1 MIQKTITKIAAS
13 VLFFLLFVSAS
24 KPSLDG
30 RAVVAPQGELPP
42 GLYVKSAAFLP
53 GDTVLITNPAAKVSI
68 EALVFASFSASDGI
82 AVVLSPE
89 AAKLLFIE
97 RGSNSIVQ
105 VTKNGGDMELSVL
118 SKAYDALPLNEE
130 PAVEAVGAIE
140 DAQPDRPAEVAETDE
155 VPAESASEKSELA
168 EAQPAE
174 TEDVPAEEVPAEI
187 AAADEVPAE
196 SEGTNE
202 ETALAEVQPAEAEE
216 VPAEEVPAEIAAADE
231 VPAESEEIT
240 EDIVEVA
247 AAPVAEEDSAEPE
260 IPADIED
267 KSEETA
273 LVEAQPAETEDVPAE
288 EVPAEIA
295 EAEEESAEPE
305 IPADNEDKNE
315 ETALAEAQPAETEDM
330 PAEEVP
336 VEVAEAE
343 EAPAEEVPAEI
354 AAADEVPAESEEVTH
369 EAEEPV
375 NEPNVLI
382 AAEDNPPENT
392 ESVFDEPIVETAVAN
407 DTGDTETLP
416 DYFAHVQE
424 VPEKVS
430 AEPVP
435 VETPHTKAIDS
446 NAFAARNENL
456 ERYIIQNVREFGKG
470 TYCIQLATYKDP
482 ANIAGFIE
490 KYADKYPVRLASSE
504 KIGGAYQ
511 VLIGPLN
518 KDEYP
523 VVLKRFV
530 AWGFKDAFLREI
542 R

>member
-1 MIQKTITKIAAS
+1 MIKKMIAKIAVS
-13 VLFFLLFVSAS
+13 VLFLLLFVSAS

-53 GDTVLITNPAAKVSI
+53 GDTVLITNPAAKVSV

-130 PAVEAVGAIE
+130 PAVEVVGAIE
-140 DAQPDRPAEVAETDE
+140 DFQPEPPVAVVKTDE
-155 VPAESASEKSELA
+155 VPAEIVSGESELA
-168 EAQPAE
+168 EAEDTSVFTPFAE
-174 TEDVPAEEVPAEI
+174 QDTEEVEQSQIAES
-187 AAADEVPAE
+187 DEVLPEPDEAPA
-196 SEGTNE
+196 
-202 ETALAEVQPAEAEE
+202 
-216 VPAEEVPAEIAAADE
+216 
-231 VPAESEEIT
+231 
-240 EDIVEVA
+240 EVA
-247 AAPVAEEDSAEPE
+247 AAPV
-260 IPADIED
+260 
-267 KSEETA
+267 
-273 LVEAQPAETEDVPAE
+273 
-288 EVPAEIA
+288 
-295 EAEEESAEPE
+295 AEEESAEPE
-305 IPADNEDKNE
+305 IPADSEDKNE
-315 ETALAEAQPAETEDM
+315 ETTIAEAQPVETEDM

-336 VEVAEAE
+336 
-343 EAPAEEVPAEI
+343 AEEVSTEI
-354 AAADEVPAESEEVTH
+354 AAADEVPAENEEVTQGAEEIEQPGTADSEGEKLALADD
-369 EAEEPV
+369 EAADDSEVAEVQSAESAEVEEPV
-375 NEPNVLI
+375 NEPNVLL
-382 AAEDNPPENT
+382 AAEDNPPETT
-392 ESVFDEPIVETAVAN
+392 ESVFDEPIVETAVADN
-407 DTGDTETLP
+407 TGNTETLP

-424 VPEKVS
+424 VPQEVS

>member
-1 MIQKTITKIAAS
+1 MIAKIAAS
-13 VLFFLLFVSAS
+13 ILFLLLFVSAS

-53 GDTVLITNPAAKVSI
+53 GDTVLITNPAAKVSV

-130 PAVEAVGAIE
+130 PVVEAVGAIE
-140 DAQPDRPAEVAETDE
+140 DVQPEPPVAVVKTDE
-155 VPAESASEKSELA
+155 VPAEIVSGESELA
-168 EAQPAE
+168 EAEDTSVFTPFAE
-174 TEDVPAEEVPAEI
+174 QSTEEV
-187 AAADEVPAE
+187 AAAPSVEEESAEPEVPAE

-202 ETALAEVQPAEAEE
+202 ETALAEAQPAETEE
-216 VPAEEVPAEIAAADE
+216 VSAEEVPAEIAAADE
-231 VPAESEEIT
+231 VPAESEEAT
-240 EDIVEVA
+240 QEAEDIEQPGTADSEGEKLALADDKAADDSEVA
-247 AAPVAEEDSAEPE
+247 EVQSA
-260 IPADIED
+260 
-267 KSEETA
+267 
-273 LVEAQPAETEDVPAE
+273 
-288 EVPAEIA
+288 
-295 EAEEESAEPE
+295 ESAE
-305 IPADNEDKNE
+305 
-315 ETALAEAQPAETEDM
+315 
-330 PAEEVP
+330 V
-336 VEVAEAE
+336 
-343 EAPAEEVPAEI
+343 
-354 AAADEVPAESEEVTH
+354 
-369 EAEEPV
+369 EEPV
-375 NEPNVLI
+375 NEPNVLL
-382 AAEDNPPENT
+382 AAEDNPPETT
-392 ESVFDEPIVETAVAN
+392 ESVFDEPIVETAVADN
-407 DTGDTETLP
+407 TGNAETLP
-416 DYFAHVQE
+416 DYFAHTQE
-424 VPEKVS
+424 VPQEVS

-435 VETPHTKAIDS
+435 VVEPSHTSVDDS

-456 ERYIIQNVREFGKG
+456 ERYIIQNVRDFGKG

-490 KYADKYPVRLASSE
+490 KYSDKYPVRLAYSE
-504 KIGGAYQ
+504 KIDGAYQ

-530 AWGFKDAFLREI
+530 AWGYKDAFLREI

>member
-30 RAVVAPQGELPP
+30 RAVVAPQEELPP

>member
-1 MIQKTITKIAAS
+1 MIAKIAAS
-13 VLFFLLFVSAS
+13 VLFLLLFVSAS

-53 GDTVLITNPAAKVSI
+53 GDTVLITNPAAKVSV

-130 PAVEAVGAIE
+130 PVVEAVGAIE
-140 DAQPDRPAEVAETDE
+140 DVQPEPPVAVVKTDE
-155 VPAESASEKSELA
+155 VPAEIVNGESELA
-168 EAQPAE
+168 EAEDTSVFTPFAEQDTEEVEQSQIAESDEVLPEPDEAPAEVAAAPVAEESAIAEAQPVE
-174 TEDVPAEEVPAEI
+174 TEDMPAEEVPAEEVSTEI

-196 SEGTNE
+196 NEEVTQGAEEIEQPGTADSEGE
-202 ETALAEVQPAEAEE
+202 KLALADDKAADDSEVAEVQ
-216 VPAEEVPAEIAAADE
+216 
-231 VPAESEEIT
+231 
-240 EDIVEVA
+240 
-247 AAPVAEEDSAEPE
+247 SA
-260 IPADIED
+260 
-267 KSEETA
+267 
-273 LVEAQPAETEDVPAE
+273 
-288 EVPAEIA
+288 
-295 EAEEESAEPE
+295 ESAEV
-305 IPADNEDKNE
+305 E
-315 ETALAEAQPAETEDM
+315 E
-330 PAEEVP
+330 
-336 VEVAEAE
+336 
-343 EAPAEEVPAEI
+343 
-354 AAADEVPAESEEVTH
+354 S
-369 EAEEPV
+369 V
-375 NEPNVLI
+375 NEPNVLL
-382 AAEDNPPENT
+382 AAEDNPPETT
-392 ESVFDEPIVETAVAN
+392 ESVFDEPIVETAVADN
-407 DTGDTETLP
+407 TGNAETLP
-416 DYFAHVQE
+416 DYFAHTQE
-424 VPEKVS
+424 VPQEVS
-430 AEPVP
+430 AESVP
-435 VETPHTKAIDS
+435 VVETSHTSVNDS

-456 ERYIIQNVREFGKG
+456 ERYIIQNVRDFGKG

-490 KYADKYPVRLASSE
+490 KYSDKYPVRLAYSE

-530 AWGFKDAFLREI
+530 AWGYKDAFLREI

>member
-273 LVEAQPAETEDVPAE
+273 LAEAQPAETEDVPAE

-295 EAEEESAEPE
+295 EAEEVLPEP
-305 IPADNEDKNE
+305 D
-315 ETALAEAQPAETEDM
+315 
-330 PAEEVP
+330 
-336 VEVAEAE
+336 
-343 EAPAEEVPAEI
+343 EAPVEI
-354 AAADEVPAESEEVTH
+354 AAADEAPAESEEVTH

-424 VPEKVS
+424 VPEEVS

>member
-1 MIQKTITKIAAS
+1 MIKKMIAKIAVS
-13 VLFFLLFVSAS
+13 VLFLLLFVSAS

-30 RAVVAPQGELPP
+30 RAVVAAQGELPP

-53 GDTVLITNPAAKVSI
+53 GDTVLITNPAAKVSV

-140 DAQPDRPAEVAETDE
+140 DVQPEPPVAVVKTEDTSVFTPFAEQDTEEVEQSQIAESDE
-155 VPAESASEKSELA
+155 VLPEPDEAPA
-168 EAQPAE
+168 
-174 TEDVPAEEVPAEI
+174 
-187 AAADEVPAE
+187 
-196 SEGTNE
+196 
-202 ETALAEVQPAEAEE
+202 
-216 VPAEEVPAEIAAADE
+216 
-231 VPAESEEIT
+231 
-240 EDIVEVA
+240 EVA
-247 AAPVAEEDSAEPE
+247 AAPIAEES
-260 IPADIED
+260 
-267 KSEETA
+267 
-273 LVEAQPAETEDVPAE
+273 
-288 EVPAEIA
+288 
-295 EAEEESAEPE
+295 
-305 IPADNEDKNE
+305 
-315 ETALAEAQPAETEDM
+315 ALAEAQPAETEEA

-354 AAADEVPAESEEVTH
+354 AAADEVPAENEEVTQG
-369 EAEEPV
+369 AEEIEQPGTADSEGEKLALADDKAADDSEVAEVQSAESAEVEESV
-375 NEPNVLI
+375 NEPNVLL
-382 AAEDNPPENT
+382 AAEDNPPETT
-392 ESVFDEPIVETAVAN
+392 ESVFDEPIVETAVADN
-407 DTGDTETLP
+407 TGNAETLP
-416 DYFAHVQE
+416 DYFAHTQE
-424 VPEKVS
+424 VPQEVS

-435 VETPHTKAIDS
+435 VVEPSHTSVNDS

-456 ERYIIQNVREFGKG
+456 ERYIIQNVRDFGKG

-490 KYADKYPVRLASSE
+490 KYSDKYPVRLAYSE

-530 AWGFKDAFLREI
+530 AWGYKDAFLREI

>member
-1 MIQKTITKIAAS
+1 MIKKMIAKIAVS
-13 VLFFLLFVSAS
+13 VLFLLLFVSAS

-53 GDTVLITNPAAKVSI
+53 GDTVLITNPAAKVSV

-140 DAQPDRPAEVAETDE
+140 DVQPEPPVAVVKTDE
-155 VPAESASEKSELA
+155 VPAEIVSGESELA
-168 EAQPAE
+168 EAEDTSVFTPFAE
-174 TEDVPAEEVPAEI
+174 QDTEEVEQSQIAES
-187 AAADEVPAE
+187 DEVLPEPDEAPA
-196 SEGTNE
+196 
-202 ETALAEVQPAEAEE
+202 
-216 VPAEEVPAEIAAADE
+216 
-231 VPAESEEIT
+231 
-240 EDIVEVA
+240 EVA
-247 AAPVAEEDSAEPE
+247 AAPV
-260 IPADIED
+260 
-267 KSEETA
+267 
-273 LVEAQPAETEDVPAE
+273 
-288 EVPAEIA
+288 
-295 EAEEESAEPE
+295 AEEESAEPE
-305 IPADNEDKNE
+305 IPADSEDKNE
-315 ETALAEAQPAETEDM
+315 ETAIAEAQPVETEDM

-336 VEVAEAE
+336 
-343 EAPAEEVPAEI
+343 AEEVSTEI
-354 AAADEVPAESEEVTH
+354 AAADEVPAENEEVTQG
-369 EAEEPV
+369 AEEIEQPGTADSEGEKLALADDKAADDSEVAEVQSAESAEVEEAV
-375 NEPNVLI
+375 NEPNVLL
-382 AAEDNPPENT
+382 AAEDNPPETT
-392 ESVFDEPIVETAVAN
+392 ESVFDEPIVETAVADN
-407 DTGDTETLP
+407 TGNAETLP
-416 DYFAHVQE
+416 DYFAHTQE
-424 VPEKVS
+424 VPQEVS
-430 AEPVP
+430 AESVP
-435 VETPHTKAIDS
+435 VVETSHTSVNDS

-456 ERYIIQNVREFGKG
+456 ERYIIQNVRDFGKG

-482 ANIAGFIE
+482 ANIAGCIE
-490 KYADKYPVRLASSE
+490 KYSDKYPVRLAYTE

-530 AWGFKDAFLREI
+530 SWGYKDAFLREI

>member
-140 DAQPDRPAEVAETDE
+140 DVQPDRPAEVAETDE
-155 VPAESASEKSELA
+155 VPAESASKKSELA

-174 TEDVPAEEVPAEI
+174 TEDTSVFTPFVEQGTEEVEQPQIAESDEVLPEPDEAPAEV
-187 AAADEVPAE
+187 AAAPATE
-196 SEGTNE
+196 EDSAEPEIPADIEDKNE
-202 ETALAEVQPAEAEE
+202 ETALAEAQPAETEEAPAEE

-231 VPAESEEIT
+231 VPAESEEVT

-267 KSEETA
+267 K
-273 LVEAQPAETEDVPAE
+273 
-288 EVPAEIA
+288 
-295 EAEEESAEPE
+295 
-305 IPADNEDKNE
+305 NE
-315 ETALAEAQPAETEDM
+315 ETALAEVQP
-330 PAEEVP
+330 
-336 VEVAEAE
+336 AEAE

-354 AAADEVPAESEEVTH
+354 AAADEVPAESEEVTQ

-382 AAEDNPPENT
+382 AAEDNPPEHD
-392 ESVFDEPIVETAVAN
+392 ESLFDEPIVETAVAD
-407 DTGDTETLP
+407 DTDNTETLP

-424 VPEKVS
+424 VPQEVS

-504 KIGGAYQ
+504 RIGGAYQ

>member
-118 SKAYDALPLNEE
+118 SKAYDALPLSEE

-140 DAQPDRPAEVAETDE
+140 DVQPDRPAEVAETDE
-155 VPAESASEKSELA
+155 VPAESASKKSELA

-174 TEDVPAEEVPAEI
+174 AEEA
-187 AAADEVPAE
+187 
-196 SEGTNE
+196 
-202 ETALAEVQPAEAEE
+202 
-216 VPAEEVPAEIAAADE
+216 
-231 VPAESEEIT
+231 PAESEEVT

-260 IPADIED
+260 IPAD
-267 KSEETA
+267 S
-273 LVEAQPAETEDVPAE
+273 
-288 EVPAEIA
+288 
-295 EAEEESAEPE
+295 
-305 IPADNEDKNE
+305 EDKNE
-315 ETALAEAQPAETEDM
+315 ETALAEVQPAET
-330 PAEEVP
+330 
-336 VEVAEAE
+336 E

-354 AAADEVPAESEEVTH
+354 AAADEVPAESEEVTENIVEIAAARVAEEESAEPEIPAESEDKNEETELAEAQPAEAEEAPAEEVPAEIAAADEAPAESEEVTQ

-382 AAEDNPPENT
+382 TAEDNPPEHD
-392 ESVFDEPIVETAVAN
+392 ESLFDEPIVETAVAD
-407 DTGDTETLP
+407 DTDNTETLP

-424 VPEKVS
+424 VPQEVS

-504 KIGGAYQ
+504 RISGAYQ

>member
-1 MIQKTITKIAAS
+1 MIQKTITKIA
-13 VLFFLLFVSAS
+13 AS

-155 VPAESASEKSELA
+155 VPAESASEKSALA

-247 AAPVAEEDSAEPE
+247 AAPAAEEESVEPE

-295 EAEEESAEPE
+295 EAEEVLPEP
-305 IPADNEDKNE
+305 D
-315 ETALAEAQPAETEDM
+315 
-330 PAEEVP
+330 
-336 VEVAEAE
+336 
-343 EAPAEEVPAEI
+343 EAPVEI
-354 AAADEVPAESEEVTH
+354 AAADEAPAESEEVTH

-424 VPEKVS
+424 VPQEVS

>member
-140 DAQPDRPAEVAETDE
+140 DAQPELPVA
-155 VPAESASEKSELA
+155 VA
-168 EAQPAE
+168 EAQAAE
-174 TEDVPAEEVPAEI
+174 TEDTGVFTPFAEQGSEEVEQPQIAES
-187 AAADEVPAE
+187 DEVLPEPDEAPA
-196 SEGTNE
+196 
-202 ETALAEVQPAEAEE
+202 
-216 VPAEEVPAEIAAADE
+216 
-231 VPAESEEIT
+231 
-240 EDIVEVA
+240 EVA
-247 AAPVAEEDSAEPE
+247 AAPAAEEESAETE

-267 KSEETA
+267 KSEKSA
-273 LVEAQPAETEDVPAE
+273 LVEAQPAETEDV
-288 EVPAEIA
+288 
-295 EAEEESAEPE
+295 
-305 IPADNEDKNE
+305 
-315 ETALAEAQPAETEDM
+315 
-330 PAEEVP
+330 
-336 VEVAEAE
+336 
-343 EAPAEEVPAEI
+343 PAEEVPAEI

-407 DTGDTETLP
+407 DTDNTETLP

-424 VPEKVS
+424 VPQEVS

>member
-13 VLFFLLFVSAS
+13 VLFLLLFVSAS

-30 RAVVAPQGELPP
+30 RAVVAAQGELPP

-118 SKAYDALPLNEE
+118 SKAYDALPLAEE

-140 DAQPDRPAEVAETDE
+140 DVQPELPAEVTETDE

-168 EAQPAE
+168 EAQAAE
-174 TEDVPAEEVPAEI
+174 TEDTSVFTPFAEQGTEEIEQPQIAESDEVLPEPDDAPAEV
-187 AAADEVPAE
+187 
-196 SEGTNE
+196 T
-202 ETALAEVQPAEAEE
+202 
-216 VPAEEVPAEIAAADE
+216 
-231 VPAESEEIT
+231 
-240 EDIVEVA
+240 
-247 AAPVAEEDSAEPE
+247 AAPAAEEDSAEPE
-260 IPADIED
+260 IPADSED
-267 KSEETA
+267 KNEETTLA
-273 LVEAQPAETEDVPAE
+273 EAQPAETEDVPAE

-295 EAEEESAEPE
+295 EAEEVS
-305 IPADNEDKNE
+305 
-315 ETALAEAQPAETEDM
+315 
-330 PAEEVP
+330 
-336 VEVAEAE
+336 
-343 EAPAEEVPAEI
+343 AEEVPAEI
-354 AAADEVPAESEEVTH
+354 AAADEVPAESEEVMEDIVEVAAAPSVEEESAEPEILADNEDKNEETTLAEAQPAETEDVPAEEVPVGVAEAEVPAESEEVTQ

-382 AAEDNPPENT
+382 AAEDNPPEHD
-392 ESVFDEPIVETAVAN
+392 ESLFDEPIVETAVAD
-407 DTGDTETLP
+407 DTDNTETLP

-435 VETPHTKAIDS
+435 VETPPPPVTDS
-446 NAFAARNENL
+446 KAFAARNENL
-456 ERYIIQNVREFGKG
+456 ERYIIQNVRDFGKG

>member
-1 MIQKTITKIAAS
+1 MIAKIAAS
-13 VLFFLLFVSAS
+13 VLFLLLFVSAS

-30 RAVVAPQGELPP
+30 RAVVAPRGELPP

-130 PAVEAVGAIE
+130 PAVEAVGAAE
-140 DAQPDRPAEVAETDE
+140 DVQPELPVEIAETDE
-155 VPAESASEKSELA
+155 VPAEIVSEETALA
-168 EAQPAE
+168 EAEDTSVFTPFAE
-174 TEDVPAEEVPAEI
+174 QSTEEV
-187 AAADEVPAE
+187 AAAPSVEEESAEPEVPAE

-202 ETALAEVQPAEAEE
+202 E
-216 VPAEEVPAEIAAADE
+216 
-231 VPAESEEIT
+231 S
-240 EDIVEVA
+240 
-247 AAPVAEEDSAEPE
+247 
-260 IPADIED
+260 
-267 KSEETA
+267 
-273 LVEAQPAETEDVPAE
+273 
-288 EVPAEIA
+288 
-295 EAEEESAEPE
+295 
-305 IPADNEDKNE
+305 
-315 ETALAEAQPAETEDM
+315 ALAEAQPAE
-330 PAEEVP
+330 
-336 VEVAEAE
+336 AE
-343 EAPAEEVPAEI
+343 EAPAEIAESDEVLPESDETPVEI
-354 AAADEVPAESEEVTH
+354 AAAPAGAEESAEPEMPAENEEVTQG
-369 EAEEPV
+369 AEEIEQPGTADSEGEKLALAGDKAADDSEVAEVQSAESAEVEESV
-375 NEPNVLI
+375 NEPNVLL
-382 AAEDNPPENT
+382 AAEDNPPETT
-392 ESVFDEPIVETAVAN
+392 ESVFDEPIVETAVADN
-407 DTGDTETLP
+407 TGNAETLP
-416 DYFAHVQE
+416 DYFAHTQE
-424 VPEKVS
+424 VPQEVS
-430 AEPVP
+430 AESVP
-435 VETPHTKAIDS
+435 VVETSHTSVNDS

-456 ERYIIQNVREFGKG
+456 ERYIIQNVRDFGKG

-490 KYADKYPVRLASSE
+490 KYSDKYPVRLAYSE

-530 AWGFKDAFLREI
+530 AWGYKDAFLREI

>member
-13 VLFFLLFVSAS
+13 VLFLLLFVSAS

-30 RAVVAPQGELPP
+30 RAVVAARGELPP

-53 GDTVLITNPAAKVSI
+53 GDTVLITNPAAKVSV

-140 DAQPDRPAEVAETDE
+140 DVQPELPAEVAETDE
-155 VPAESASEKSELA
+155 VPAESASKKSELA

-174 TEDVPAEEVPAEI
+174 AEDTSVFTPFAEQGTEEVEQPQIAESDEVLPEPDEAPAEV
-187 AAADEVPAE
+187 AAAPVAEEDSAEPEIPADIE
-196 SEGTNE
+196 DKNE
-202 ETALAEVQPAEAEE
+202 ETALAEAQAAETEEAPAEE

-231 VPAESEEIT
+231 VPAESEEVI
-240 EDIVEVA
+240 
-247 AAPVAEEDSAEPE
+247 
-260 IPADIED
+260 
-267 KSEETA
+267 
-273 LVEAQPAETEDVPAE
+273 Q
-288 EVPAEIA
+288 
-295 EAEEESAEPE
+295 
-305 IPADNEDKNE
+305 
-315 ETALAEAQPAETEDM
+315 
-330 PAEEVP
+330 
-336 VEVAEAE
+336 
-343 EAPAEEVPAEI
+343 
-354 AAADEVPAESEEVTH
+354 

-382 AAEDNPPENT
+382 TAEDNPPEHD
-392 ESVFDEPIVETAVAN
+392 ESLFDEPIVETAVAD
-407 DTGDTETLP
+407 DTDNTETLP

-424 VPEKVS
+424 VPQEVS

>member
-1 MIQKTITKIAAS
+1 MIHKTITKIAAS
-13 VLFFLLFVSAS
+13 VLFLLLFVSAS

-30 RAVVAPQGELPP
+30 RAVVAAQGELPP

-140 DAQPDRPAEVAETDE
+140 DAQPELPVA
-155 VPAESASEKSELA
+155 VA
-168 EAQPAE
+168 EAQAAE
-174 TEDVPAEEVPAEI
+174 TEDTGVFTPFAEQGSEEVEQPQIAES
-187 AAADEVPAE
+187 DEVLPEPDETPA
-196 SEGTNE
+196 
-202 ETALAEVQPAEAEE
+202 
-216 VPAEEVPAEIAAADE
+216 
-231 VPAESEEIT
+231 
-240 EDIVEVA
+240 EVA
-247 AAPVAEEDSAEPE
+247 AAPVAEEDSTEPE
-260 IPADIED
+260 IPAD
-267 KSEETA
+267 S
-273 LVEAQPAETEDVPAE
+273 
-288 EVPAEIA
+288 
-295 EAEEESAEPE
+295 
-305 IPADNEDKNE
+305 EDKNE
-315 ETALAEAQPAETEDM
+315 ETALAEAQP
-330 PAEEVP
+330 
-336 VEVAEAE
+336 AEAE

-354 AAADEVPAESEEVTH
+354 AAADEVPAESEEVTEDIVEVAAAPVVEEESAEPEIPADSEDKNEETALAEAQSAETEEAPAEEVPVEVAEAEEASAEEVPAEIAAADEVPAESEEVIQ

-382 AAEDNPPENT
+382 AAEDNPPEHD
-392 ESVFDEPIVETAVAN
+392 ESLFDEPIVETAVAD
-407 DTGDTETLP
+407 DTENTETLP

-424 VPEKVS
+424 VPQEVS

>member
-1 MIQKTITKIAAS
+1 MIHKTITKIAAS
-13 VLFFLLFVSAS
+13 VLFLLLFVSAS

-30 RAVVAPQGELPP
+30 RAVVAAQGELPP

-140 DAQPDRPAEVAETDE
+140 DAQPELPVA
-155 VPAESASEKSELA
+155 VA
-168 EAQPAE
+168 EAQAAE
-174 TEDVPAEEVPAEI
+174 TEDTGVFTPFAEQGSEEVEQPQIAES
-187 AAADEVPAE
+187 DEVLPEPDETPA
-196 SEGTNE
+196 
-202 ETALAEVQPAEAEE
+202 
-216 VPAEEVPAEIAAADE
+216 
-231 VPAESEEIT
+231 
-240 EDIVEVA
+240 EVA
-247 AAPVAEEDSAEPE
+247 AAPVAEEESTEPE
-260 IPADIED
+260 IPAD
-267 KSEETA
+267 S
-273 LVEAQPAETEDVPAE
+273 
-288 EVPAEIA
+288 
-295 EAEEESAEPE
+295 
-305 IPADNEDKNE
+305 EDKNE
-315 ETALAEAQPAETEDM
+315 ETALAEAQSAETEEA

-343 EAPAEEVPAEI
+343 EAPAEEVPAKI
-354 AAADEVPAESEEVTH
+354 AAADEVPAESEEVTQ

-382 AAEDNPPENT
+382 AAEDNPPEHD
-392 ESVFDEPIVETAVAN
+392 ESLFDEPIVETAVADN
-407 DTGDTETLP
+407 TGDTETLP

-424 VPEKVS
+424 VPQEVS

>member
-13 VLFFLLFVSAS
+13 VLFLLLFVSAS

-30 RAVVAPQGELPP
+30 RAVVAAQGELPP

-130 PAVEAVGAIE
+130 PAVEAVDAAE
-140 DAQPDRPAEVAETDE
+140 DVQPEPPVEIAETDE
-155 VPAESASEKSELA
+155 VPAEIVSEESALA
-168 EAQPAE
+168 DAEPAE
-174 TEDVPAEEVPAEI
+174 SSDAAEI
-187 AAADEVPAE
+187 AETQAAE
-196 SEGTNE
+196 SEQTSVFTPFAEQSTE
-202 ETALAEVQPAEAEE
+202 EIEQPQIAES
-216 VPAEEVPAEIAAADE
+216 DE
-231 VPAESEEIT
+231 VLPEPDEAPA
-240 EDIVEVA
+240 EVA

-260 IPADIED
+260 IPAD
-267 KSEETA
+267 S
-273 LVEAQPAETEDVPAE
+273 
-288 EVPAEIA
+288 
-295 EAEEESAEPE
+295 
-305 IPADNEDKNE
+305 EDKNE
-315 ETALAEAQPAETEDM
+315 ETALAEAQPAETEDI
-330 PAEEVP
+330 
-336 VEVAEAE
+336 
-343 EAPAEEVPAEI
+343 PAEEVPAEI
-354 AAADEVPAESEEVTH
+354 AESEEAIPEPDETPVEIAAADEAPAESEEVVQ

-382 AAEDNPPENT
+382 AAEDNPPENS

-407 DTGDTETLP
+407 DTGNTETLP

-424 VPEKVS
+424 VPEEVS

-435 VETPHTKAIDS
+435 AESVPVVETLPPPVTDS
-446 NAFAARNENL
+446 KAFAARNENL

>member
-118 SKAYDALPLNEE
+118 SKAYDALPLSEE

-140 DAQPDRPAEVAETDE
+140 DVQPDRPAEVAETDK
-155 VPAESASEKSELA
+155 VSAESASEKSELAEQGTEEVEQPQIAESDEVLPEPDEAPAEVAAAPAAEEDSAEPEIPADIEDKNEETALAEAQAAETEEGPAEEVPAEEVPAEIAAADEVPAESEEVTEDIVEVAAAPVAEEDSAEPEIPADIEDKNEETALA

-196 SEGTNE
+196 SE
-202 ETALAEVQPAEAEE
+202 
-216 VPAEEVPAEIAAADE
+216 
-231 VPAESEEIT
+231 
-240 EDIVEVA
+240 
-247 AAPVAEEDSAEPE
+247 
-260 IPADIED
+260 
-267 KSEETA
+267 
-273 LVEAQPAETEDVPAE
+273 
-288 EVPAEIA
+288 
-295 EAEEESAEPE
+295 
-305 IPADNEDKNE
+305 
-315 ETALAEAQPAETEDM
+315 
-330 PAEEVP
+330 
-336 VEVAEAE
+336 
-343 EAPAEEVPAEI
+343 
-354 AAADEVPAESEEVTH
+354 EVTQ

-382 AAEDNPPENT
+382 TAEDNPPEHD
-392 ESVFDEPIVETAVAN
+392 ESLFDEPIVETAVAD
-407 DTGDTETLP
+407 DTDNTETLP

-424 VPEKVS
+424 VPREVS

-504 KIGGAYQ
+504 RIGGAYQ

>member
-1 MIQKTITKIAAS
+1 MIAKIAAS
-13 VLFFLLFVSAS
+13 VLFLLFFVSAS

-53 GDTVLITNPAAKVSI
+53 GDTVLITNPAAKVSV

-140 DAQPDRPAEVAETDE
+140 DVQPEPPVAVVKTDE
-155 VPAESASEKSELA
+155 VPAEIVNGESELA
-168 EAQPAE
+168 EAEDTSVFTPFAE
-174 TEDVPAEEVPAEI
+174 QDTEEVEQSQIAES
-187 AAADEVPAE
+187 DEVLPEPDEAPA
-196 SEGTNE
+196 
-202 ETALAEVQPAEAEE
+202 
-216 VPAEEVPAEIAAADE
+216 
-231 VPAESEEIT
+231 
-240 EDIVEVA
+240 EVA
-247 AAPVAEEDSAEPE
+247 AAPV
-260 IPADIED
+260 
-267 KSEETA
+267 
-273 LVEAQPAETEDVPAE
+273 
-288 EVPAEIA
+288 
-295 EAEEESAEPE
+295 AEEESAEPE
-305 IPADNEDKNE
+305 IPADSEDKNE
-315 ETALAEAQPAETEDM
+315 ETAIAEAQPVETEDM

-354 AAADEVPAESEEVTH
+354 AAADEVPAESEEVTQG
-369 EAEEPV
+369 AEEIEQPGTADSEGEKLALADDKAADDSEVAEVQSAESAEVEEFV
-375 NEPNVLI
+375 NEPNVLL
-382 AAEDNPPENT
+382 AAEDNPPETT
-392 ESVFDEPIVETAVAN
+392 ESVFDEPIVETAVADN
-407 DTGDTETLP
+407 TGNAETLP
-416 DYFAHVQE
+416 DYFAHTQE
-424 VPEKVS
+424 VPQEVS

-435 VETPHTKAIDS
+435 VVEPSHTSVNDS

-456 ERYIIQNVREFGKG
+456 ERYIIQNVRDFGKG

-490 KYADKYPVRLASSE
+490 KYSDKYPVRLAYSE

-530 AWGFKDAFLREI
+530 AWGYKDAFLREI

>member
-1 MIQKTITKIAAS
+1 MCAR
-13 VLFFLLFVSAS
+13 SAS

-155 VPAESASEKSELA
+155 VPAESASEKSALA

-247 AAPVAEEDSAEPE
+247 AAPAAEEESVEPE

-295 EAEEESAEPE
+295 EAEEVLPEP
-305 IPADNEDKNE
+305 D
-315 ETALAEAQPAETEDM
+315 
-330 PAEEVP
+330 
-336 VEVAEAE
+336 
-343 EAPAEEVPAEI
+343 EAPVEI
-354 AAADEVPAESEEVTH
+354 AAADEAPAESEEVTH

-424 VPEKVS
+424 VPQEVS

>member
-118 SKAYDALPLNEE
+118 SKAYDALPLSEE
-130 PAVEAVGAIE
+130 PAVEAVGTIE
-140 DAQPDRPAEVAETDE
+140 DVQPDRPAEVAETDE

-168 EAQPAE
+168 EQGTEEVEQPQIAESDEVLPEPDEAPAEVAAAPAVEEESAEPEIPADIEDKNEETALVEAQPAE
-174 TEDVPAEEVPAEI
+174 TEEAPAEEVPAEI
-187 AAADEVPAE
+187 AAADEVPAD
-196 SEGTNE
+196 S
-202 ETALAEVQPAEAEE
+202 EE
-216 VPAEEVPAEIAAADE
+216 V
-231 VPAESEEIT
+231 T

-247 AAPVAEEDSAEPE
+247 AAPAAEEDSAEPE

-267 KSEETA
+267 K
-273 LVEAQPAETEDVPAE
+273 
-288 EVPAEIA
+288 
-295 EAEEESAEPE
+295 
-305 IPADNEDKNE
+305 NE
-315 ETALAEAQPAETEDM
+315 ETALAEVQP
-330 PAEEVP
+330 
-336 VEVAEAE
+336 AEAE

-354 AAADEVPAESEEVTH
+354 AAADEVPAESEEVTQ

-382 AAEDNPPENT
+382 TAEDNPPEHD
-392 ESVFDEPIVETAVAN
+392 ESLFDEPIVETAVAD
-407 DTGDTETLP
+407 DTDNTETLP

-424 VPEKVS
+424 VPQEVS

-456 ERYIIQNVREFGKG
+456 ERYIIQNVRDFGKG

-504 KIGGAYQ
+504 RIGGAYQ

>member
-1 MIQKTITKIAAS
+1 MIHKTITKIAAS
-13 VLFFLLFVSAS
+13 VLFLLLFVSAS

-30 RAVVAPQGELPP
+30 RAVVAAQGELPP

-140 DAQPDRPAEVAETDE
+140 DAQPELPVA
-155 VPAESASEKSELA
+155 VA
-168 EAQPAE
+168 EAQAAE
-174 TEDVPAEEVPAEI
+174 TEDTGVFTPFAEQGSEEVEQPQIAES
-187 AAADEVPAE
+187 DEVLPEPDETPA
-196 SEGTNE
+196 
-202 ETALAEVQPAEAEE
+202 
-216 VPAEEVPAEIAAADE
+216 
-231 VPAESEEIT
+231 
-240 EDIVEVA
+240 EVA
-247 AAPVAEEDSAEPE
+247 AAPVAEEESTEPE
-260 IPADIED
+260 IPAD
-267 KSEETA
+267 S
-273 LVEAQPAETEDVPAE
+273 
-288 EVPAEIA
+288 
-295 EAEEESAEPE
+295 
-305 IPADNEDKNE
+305 EDKNE
-315 ETALAEAQPAETEDM
+315 ETALAEAQPAETEEA

-343 EAPAEEVPAEI
+343 EVIPESDEAPAAIAAADEAPAESEGSNEETALAEAQPAETDEVPAEEVPAEI
-354 AAADEVPAESEEVTH
+354 AESDEVLPESDEAPVEIASADEAPAESEEVIQ

-382 AAEDNPPENT
+382 AAEDNPPETT
-392 ESVFDEPIVETAVAN
+392 ESVFDEPIVETAVAD

-424 VPEKVS
+424 VPEEVS

-435 VETPHTKAIDS
+435 AESVPVVETPPPPAPVIDS
-446 NAFAARNENL
+446 NAFASRNENL
-456 ERYIIQNVREFGKG
+456 ERYIIQNVRDFGKG

>member
-140 DAQPDRPAEVAETDE
+140 DAQPELPVAVAEAQAAETEDTGVFTPFAEQGSEEVEQPQIAESDEVLPEPDEAPAEVAAA
-155 VPAESASEKSELA
+155 PAAEEES
-168 EAQPAE
+168 AE
-174 TEDVPAEEVPAEI
+174 TEIPADIE
-187 AAADEVPAE
+187 DK
-196 SEGTNE
+196 NE

-216 VPAEEVPAEIAAADE
+216 APAEEVPAEIAAADE
-231 VPAESEEIT
+231 VPAESEEVT

-247 AAPVAEEDSAEPE
+247 AAPAAEEESAEPE

-267 KSEETA
+267 KSEKSA

-295 EAEEESAEPE
+295 
-305 IPADNEDKNE
+305 
-315 ETALAEAQPAETEDM
+315 
-330 PAEEVP
+330 AEEVLP
-336 VEVAEAE
+336 EPD
-343 EAPAEEVPAEI
+343 EAPVEI
-354 AAADEVPAESEEVTH
+354 AAADEAPAESEEVTH

-407 DTGDTETLP
+407 DTDNTETLP

-424 VPEKVS
+424 VPQEVS

>member
-1 MIQKTITKIAAS
+1 MIHKTITKIAAS
-13 VLFFLLFVSAS
+13 VLFLLLFVSAS

-30 RAVVAPQGELPP
+30 RAVVAAQGELPP

-140 DAQPDRPAEVAETDE
+140 DAQPELPVA
-155 VPAESASEKSELA
+155 VA
-168 EAQPAE
+168 EAQAAE
-174 TEDVPAEEVPAEI
+174 TEDTGVFTPFAEQGSEEVEQPQIAES
-187 AAADEVPAE
+187 DEVLPEPDETPA
-196 SEGTNE
+196 
-202 ETALAEVQPAEAEE
+202 
-216 VPAEEVPAEIAAADE
+216 
-231 VPAESEEIT
+231 
-240 EDIVEVA
+240 EVA
-247 AAPVAEEDSAEPE
+247 AAPVAEEESTEPE
-260 IPADIED
+260 IPAD
-267 KSEETA
+267 S
-273 LVEAQPAETEDVPAE
+273 
-288 EVPAEIA
+288 
-295 EAEEESAEPE
+295 
-305 IPADNEDKNE
+305 EDKNE
-315 ETALAEAQPAETEDM
+315 ETALAEAQSAETEEA

-343 EAPAEEVPAEI
+343 EAPAEEVPAKI
-354 AAADEVPAESEEVTH
+354 AAADEVPAESEEVIQ

-382 AAEDNPPENT
+382 AAEDNPPEHD
-392 ESVFDEPIVETAVAN
+392 ESLFDEPIVETAVADN
-407 DTGDTETLP
+407 TGDTETLP

-424 VPEKVS
+424 VPQEVS

>member
-42 GLYVKSAAFLP
+42 GLYVKSATFLP

-118 SKAYDALPLNEE
+118 SKAYDALPLSEE

-140 DAQPDRPAEVAETDE
+140 DVQPDRPAEVAETDE

-168 EAQPAE
+168 EQG
-174 TEDVPAEEVPAEI
+174 TEEVEQPQIAES
-187 AAADEVPAE
+187 DEVLPEPDEAPA
-196 SEGTNE
+196 
-202 ETALAEVQPAEAEE
+202 
-216 VPAEEVPAEIAAADE
+216 
-231 VPAESEEIT
+231 
-240 EDIVEVA
+240 EVA
-247 AAPVAEEDSAEPE
+247 AAPAAEEDSAEPE

-267 KSEETA
+267 K
-273 LVEAQPAETEDVPAE
+273 
-288 EVPAEIA
+288 
-295 EAEEESAEPE
+295 
-305 IPADNEDKNE
+305 NE
-315 ETALAEAQPAETEDM
+315 ETALAEAQP
-330 PAEEVP
+330 
-336 VEVAEAE
+336 AEAE

-354 AAADEVPAESEEVTH
+354 AAADEVPAESEEVTQ

-382 AAEDNPPENT
+382 TAEDNPPEHD
-392 ESVFDEPIVETAVAN
+392 ESLFDEPIVETAVAD
-407 DTGDTETLP
+407 DTDNTETLP

-424 VPEKVS
+424 VPQEVS

-504 KIGGAYQ
+504 RIGGAYQ

>member
-1 MIQKTITKIAAS
+1 MIKKMIAKIAAS
-13 VLFFLLFVSAS
+13 ILFLLLFVSAS

-30 RAVVAPQGELPP
+30 RAVVAAQGELPP

-130 PAVEAVGAIE
+130 PVVEAVGAAE
-140 DAQPDRPAEVAETDE
+140 DVQPELPVEIAETDE
-155 VPAESASEKSELA
+155 VPAEIASEESALADAEPTESSDAAEIA

-174 TEDVPAEEVPAEI
+174 SEQTSVFTPFAEQSTEEV
-187 AAADEVPAE
+187 AAAPSVEEESAEPEVPAE

-202 ETALAEVQPAEAEE
+202 ETALAEAQPAETEE
-216 VPAEEVPAEIAAADE
+216 VSAEEVPAEIAAADE
-231 VPAESEEIT
+231 VPAESEEAT
-240 EDIVEVA
+240 
-247 AAPVAEEDSAEPE
+247 
-260 IPADIED
+260 
-267 KSEETA
+267 
-273 LVEAQPAETEDVPAE
+273 Q
-288 EVPAEIA
+288 
-295 EAEEESAEPE
+295 EAEEC
-305 IPADNEDKNE
+305 
-315 ETALAEAQPAETEDM
+315 
-330 PAEEVP
+330 
-336 VEVAEAE
+336 
-343 EAPAEEVPAEI
+343 
-354 AAADEVPAESEEVTH
+354 
-369 EAEEPV
+369 V

-392 ESVFDEPIVETAVAN
+392 ESVFDEPIVETAVAD
-407 DTGDTETLP
+407 DTGNTETLP

-424 VPEKVS
+424 VPQEVS

-435 VETPHTKAIDS
+435 VVEPPPPPVIDS
-446 NAFAARNENL
+446 KVFAARNENL
-456 ERYIIQNVREFGKG
+456 ERYIIQNVRDFGKG

-530 AWGFKDAFLREI
+530 AWGYKDAFLREI

>member
-1 MIQKTITKIAAS
+1 MIAKIAAS
-13 VLFFLLFVSAS
+13 VLFLLFFVSAS

-53 GDTVLITNPAAKVSI
+53 GDTVLITNPAAKVSV

-140 DAQPDRPAEVAETDE
+140 DVQPEPPVAVVKTEDTSVFTPFAEQDTEEVEQSQIAESDE
-155 VPAESASEKSELA
+155 VLPEPDEAPA
-168 EAQPAE
+168 
-174 TEDVPAEEVPAEI
+174 
-187 AAADEVPAE
+187 
-196 SEGTNE
+196 
-202 ETALAEVQPAEAEE
+202 
-216 VPAEEVPAEIAAADE
+216 
-231 VPAESEEIT
+231 
-240 EDIVEVA
+240 EVA
-247 AAPVAEEDSAEPE
+247 AAPIAEES
-260 IPADIED
+260 
-267 KSEETA
+267 
-273 LVEAQPAETEDVPAE
+273 
-288 EVPAEIA
+288 
-295 EAEEESAEPE
+295 
-305 IPADNEDKNE
+305 
-315 ETALAEAQPAETEDM
+315 ALAEAQPAETEEA

-354 AAADEVPAESEEVTH
+354 AAADEVPAENEEVTQG
-369 EAEEPV
+369 AEEIEQPGTADSEGEKLALADDKAADDSEVAEVQSAESAEVEESV
-375 NEPNVLI
+375 NEPNVLL
-382 AAEDNPPENT
+382 AAEDNPPETT
-392 ESVFDEPIVETAVAN
+392 ESVFDEPIVETAVADN
-407 DTGDTETLP
+407 TGNAETLP
-416 DYFAHVQE
+416 DYFAHTQE
-424 VPEKVS
+424 VPQEVS

-435 VETPHTKAIDS
+435 VVEPSHTSVNDS

-456 ERYIIQNVREFGKG
+456 ERYIIQNVRDFGKG

-490 KYADKYPVRLASSE
+490 KYSDKYPVRLAYSE

-530 AWGFKDAFLREI
+530 AWGYKDAFLREI

>member
-1 MIQKTITKIAAS
+1 MIKKMIAKIAAS
-13 VLFFLLFVSAS
+13 VLFLLFFVSAS

-53 GDTVLITNPAAKVSI
+53 GDTVLITNPAAKVSV

-140 DAQPDRPAEVAETDE
+140 DVQPEPPVAVVKTEDTSVFTPFAEQDTEEVEQSQIAESDE
-155 VPAESASEKSELA
+155 VLPEPDEAPA
-168 EAQPAE
+168 
-174 TEDVPAEEVPAEI
+174 
-187 AAADEVPAE
+187 
-196 SEGTNE
+196 
-202 ETALAEVQPAEAEE
+202 
-216 VPAEEVPAEIAAADE
+216 
-231 VPAESEEIT
+231 
-240 EDIVEVA
+240 EVA
-247 AAPVAEEDSAEPE
+247 AAPIAEES
-260 IPADIED
+260 
-267 KSEETA
+267 
-273 LVEAQPAETEDVPAE
+273 
-288 EVPAEIA
+288 
-295 EAEEESAEPE
+295 
-305 IPADNEDKNE
+305 
-315 ETALAEAQPAETEDM
+315 ALAEAQPAETEEA

-354 AAADEVPAESEEVTH
+354 AAADEVPAENEEVTQG
-369 EAEEPV
+369 AEEIEQPGTADSEGEKLALADDKAADDSEVAEVQSAESAEVEESV
-375 NEPNVLI
+375 NEPNVLL
-382 AAEDNPPENT
+382 AAEDNPPETT
-392 ESVFDEPIVETAVAN
+392 ESVFDEPIVETAVADN
-407 DTGDTETLP
+407 TGNAETLP
-416 DYFAHVQE
+416 DYFAHTQE
-424 VPEKVS
+424 VPQEVS

-435 VETPHTKAIDS
+435 VVEPSHTSVNDS

-456 ERYIIQNVREFGKG
+456 ERYIIQNVRDFGKG

-490 KYADKYPVRLASSE
+490 KYSDKYPVRLAYSE

-530 AWGFKDAFLREI
+530 AWGYKDAFLREI

>member
-1 MIQKTITKIAAS
+1 MIAKIAAS
-13 VLFFLLFVSAS
+13 VLFLLLFVSAS

-30 RAVVAPQGELPP
+30 RAVVAPRGELPP

-130 PAVEAVGAIE
+130 PAVEAVGAAE
-140 DAQPDRPAEVAETDE
+140 DVQPELPVEIAETDE
-155 VPAESASEKSELA
+155 VPAEIVSEETALA
-168 EAQPAE
+168 EAEDTSVFTPFAE
-174 TEDVPAEEVPAEI
+174 QSTEEV
-187 AAADEVPAE
+187 AAAPSVEEESAEPEVPAE

-202 ETALAEVQPAEAEE
+202 E
-216 VPAEEVPAEIAAADE
+216 
-231 VPAESEEIT
+231 S
-240 EDIVEVA
+240 
-247 AAPVAEEDSAEPE
+247 
-260 IPADIED
+260 
-267 KSEETA
+267 
-273 LVEAQPAETEDVPAE
+273 
-288 EVPAEIA
+288 
-295 EAEEESAEPE
+295 
-305 IPADNEDKNE
+305 
-315 ETALAEAQPAETEDM
+315 ALAEAQP
-330 PAEEVP
+330 
-336 VEVAEAE
+336 AEAE
-343 EAPAEEVPAEI
+343 EAPAEEVPAEEVSTEI
-354 AAADEVPAESEEVTH
+354 AAADEVPAENEEVTQG
-369 EAEEPV
+369 AEEIEQPGTADSEGEKLALADDKAADDSEVAEVQSAESAEVEESV
-375 NEPNVLI
+375 NEPNVLL
-382 AAEDNPPENT
+382 AAEDNPPETT
-392 ESVFDEPIVETAVAN
+392 ESVFDEPIVETAVADN
-407 DTGDTETLP
+407 TGNAETLP
-416 DYFAHVQE
+416 DYFAHTQE
-424 VPEKVS
+424 VPQEVS

-456 ERYIIQNVREFGKG
+456 ERYIIQNVREFGKD

-530 AWGFKDAFLREI
+530 AWGYKDAFLREI

>member
-1 MIQKTITKIAAS
+1 MIHKTITKIAAS
-13 VLFFLLFVSAS
+13 VLFLLLFVSAS

-140 DAQPDRPAEVAETDE
+140 DAQPELPVAVAEAQAAETEDTGVFTPFAEQGSEEVEQPQIAESDEVLPEPDETPAEVAAAPVAEEDSTEPEIPADSEDKNEET
-155 VPAESASEKSELA
+155 ALA

-174 TEDVPAEEVPAEI
+174 AEEAPAEEVPAEI

-196 SEGTNE
+196 SEGT
-202 ETALAEVQPAEAEE
+202 
-216 VPAEEVPAEIAAADE
+216 
-231 VPAESEEIT
+231 
-240 EDIVEVA
+240 
-247 AAPVAEEDSAEPE
+247 
-260 IPADIED
+260 
-267 KSEETA
+267 
-273 LVEAQPAETEDVPAE
+273 
-288 EVPAEIA
+288 
-295 EAEEESAEPE
+295 
-305 IPADNEDKNE
+305 NE

-343 EAPAEEVPAEI
+343 EAPAEEVPAKI
-354 AAADEVPAESEEVTH
+354 AAADEVPAESEEVIQ

-382 AAEDNPPENT
+382 AAEDNPPEHD
-392 ESVFDEPIVETAVAN
+392 ESLFDEPIVETAVADN
-407 DTGDTETLP
+407 TGDTETLP

-424 VPEKVS
+424 VPQEVS

>member
-1 MIQKTITKIAAS
+1 MIKKTIAKIAAS
-13 VLFFLLFVSAS
+13 VLFLLLFVSAS

-53 GDTVLITNPAAKVSI
+53 GDTVLITNPAAKVSV

-140 DAQPDRPAEVAETDE
+140 DVQPEPPVEIAETDE
-155 VPAESASEKSELA
+155 VSAEIVSEETALAAAEPTESSDAAEIA

-174 TEDVPAEEVPAEI
+174 SEQTSVFTPFAEQSTEEV
-187 AAADEVPAE
+187 AAAPSVEEESAEPEVPAE

-202 ETALAEVQPAEAEE
+202 ETALAEAQPAETEE
-216 VPAEEVPAEIAAADE
+216 VSAEEVPAEIAAADE
-231 VPAESEEIT
+231 VPAESEEAT
-240 EDIVEVA
+240 
-247 AAPVAEEDSAEPE
+247 
-260 IPADIED
+260 
-267 KSEETA
+267 
-273 LVEAQPAETEDVPAE
+273 Q
-288 EVPAEIA
+288 
-295 EAEEESAEPE
+295 EAEEC
-305 IPADNEDKNE
+305 
-315 ETALAEAQPAETEDM
+315 
-330 PAEEVP
+330 
-336 VEVAEAE
+336 
-343 EAPAEEVPAEI
+343 
-354 AAADEVPAESEEVTH
+354 
-369 EAEEPV
+369 V

-392 ESVFDEPIVETAVAN
+392 ESVFDEPIVETAIAD
-407 DTGDTETLP
+407 DTGNTETLP
-416 DYFAHVQE
+416 DYFAHTQE
-424 VPEKVS
+424 VPQEVS

-435 VETPHTKAIDS
+435 VVEPPPPPVIDS
-446 NAFAARNENL
+446 KVFAARNENL
-456 ERYIIQNVREFGKG
+456 ERYIIQNVRDFGKG

-490 KYADKYPVRLASSE
+490 KYSDKYPVRLAYSE
-504 KIGGAYQ
+504 KIDGAYQ

-530 AWGFKDAFLREI
+530 AWGYKDAFLREI

>member
-118 SKAYDALPLNEE
+118 SKAYDALPLSEE

-140 DAQPDRPAEVAETDE
+140 DVQPDRPAEVAETDE
-155 VPAESASEKSELA
+155 VPAEIASEKSELA
-168 EAQPAE
+168 DAEPAESSDAAEIAEAQAAE
-174 TEDVPAEEVPAEI
+174 TEDTSVFTPFAEQSTEEVEQPQIAES
-187 AAADEVPAE
+187 DEVLPEPDEAPA
-196 SEGTNE
+196 
-202 ETALAEVQPAEAEE
+202 
-216 VPAEEVPAEIAAADE
+216 
-231 VPAESEEIT
+231 
-240 EDIVEVA
+240 EVA
-247 AAPVAEEDSAEPE
+247 AAPALEEDSAEPE
-260 IPADIED
+260 IPADSED
-267 KSEETA
+267 KNEETA
-273 LVEAQPAETEDVPAE
+273 LAEAQPAETEDVPAE

-295 EAEEESAEPE
+295 EAEEVLPEP
-305 IPADNEDKNE
+305 D
-315 ETALAEAQPAETEDM
+315 
-330 PAEEVP
+330 
-336 VEVAEAE
+336 
-343 EAPAEEVPAEI
+343 EAPVEI
-354 AAADEVPAESEEVTH
+354 AAADEAPAESEEVTH

-424 VPEKVS
+424 VPQEVS

>member
-1 MIQKTITKIAAS
+1 MIKKMIAKIAVS
-13 VLFFLLFVSAS
+13 VLFLLLFVSAS

-53 GDTVLITNPAAKVSI
+53 GDTVLITNPAAKVSV

-140 DAQPDRPAEVAETDE
+140 DVQPEPPVAVVKTDE
-155 VPAESASEKSELA
+155 VPAEIVNGESELA
-168 EAQPAE
+168 EAEDTSVFTPFAE
-174 TEDVPAEEVPAEI
+174 QSTE
-187 AAADEVPAE
+187 
-196 SEGTNE
+196 
-202 ETALAEVQPAEAEE
+202 
-216 VPAEEVPAEIAAADE
+216 
-231 VPAESEEIT
+231 
-240 EDIVEVA
+240 EVA
-247 AAPVAEEDSAEPE
+247 AAPSV
-260 IPADIED
+260 
-267 KSEETA
+267 
-273 LVEAQPAETEDVPAE
+273 
-288 EVPAEIA
+288 
-295 EAEEESAEPE
+295 EEESAEPE
-305 IPADNEDKNE
+305 VPAENE
-315 ETALAEAQPAETEDM
+315 EVTQGAEEIEQPGTADSEGEKLALAGDKAADDS
-330 PAEEVP
+330 
-336 VEVAEAE
+336 EVAE
-343 EAPAEEVPAEI
+343 VQS
-354 AAADEVPAESEEVTH
+354 AESAEV
-369 EAEEPV
+369 EGPV
-375 NEPNVLI
+375 NEPNVLL
-382 AAEDNPPENT
+382 AAEDNPPETT
-392 ESVFDEPIVETAVAN
+392 ESVFDEPIVETAVADN
-407 DTGDTETLP
+407 TGNAETLP
-416 DYFAHVQE
+416 DYFAHTQE
-424 VPEKVS
+424 VPQEVS

-435 VETPHTKAIDS
+435 VVETSHTSVNDS

-456 ERYIIQNVREFGKG
+456 ERYIIQNVRDFGKG

-490 KYADKYPVRLASSE
+490 KYSDKYPVRLAYSE

-530 AWGFKDAFLREI
+530 AWGYKDAFLREI

>member
-13 VLFFLLFVSAS
+13 VLFLLLFVSSS

-30 RAVVAPQGELPP
+30 RAVVAAQGELPP

-118 SKAYDALPLNEE
+118 SKAYDALPLSEE

-140 DAQPDRPAEVAETDE
+140 DVQPDRPAEVAETDE

-168 EAQPAE
+168 EQG
-174 TEDVPAEEVPAEI
+174 TEEVEQPQIAES
-187 AAADEVPAE
+187 DEVLPEPDEAPA
-196 SEGTNE
+196 
-202 ETALAEVQPAEAEE
+202 
-216 VPAEEVPAEIAAADE
+216 
-231 VPAESEEIT
+231 
-240 EDIVEVA
+240 EVA

-267 KSEETA
+267 KNEETA
-273 LVEAQPAETEDVPAE
+273 LAEAQPAEAEEAPAE

-295 EAEEESAEPE
+295 AADEVPAESKEVTEDIVEVAAAPAAEEDSAEPE
-305 IPADNEDKNE
+305 IPADIEDKNE
-315 ETALAEAQPAETEDM
+315 ETALAEAQPAEAEEA

-343 EAPAEEVPAEI
+343 GAPAEEVPAEI

-382 AAEDNPPENT
+382 TAEDNPPEHD
-392 ESVFDEPIVETAVAN
+392 ESLFDEPIVETAVAD
-407 DTGDTETLP
+407 DTDNTETLP

-424 VPEKVS
+424 VPQEVS

-504 KIGGAYQ
+504 RISGAYQ

>member
-1 MIQKTITKIAAS
+1 MIHKTITKIAAS
-13 VLFFLLFVSAS
+13 VLFLLLFVSAS

-30 RAVVAPQGELPP
+30 RAVVAAQGELPP

-140 DAQPDRPAEVAETDE
+140 DAQPELPVAVAEAQAAETEDTGVFTPFAEQGSEEVEQPQIAESDEVLPEPDETPAEVAAAPVAEEDSTEPEIPADSEDKNEET
-155 VPAESASEKSELA
+155 ALA

-174 TEDVPAEEVPAEI
+174 AEEAPAEEVPAEI

-196 SEGTNE
+196 SEGT
-202 ETALAEVQPAEAEE
+202 
-216 VPAEEVPAEIAAADE
+216 
-231 VPAESEEIT
+231 
-240 EDIVEVA
+240 
-247 AAPVAEEDSAEPE
+247 
-260 IPADIED
+260 
-267 KSEETA
+267 
-273 LVEAQPAETEDVPAE
+273 
-288 EVPAEIA
+288 
-295 EAEEESAEPE
+295 
-305 IPADNEDKNE
+305 NE

-343 EAPAEEVPAEI
+343 EAPAEEVPAKI
-354 AAADEVPAESEEVTH
+354 AAADEVPAESEEVTQ

-382 AAEDNPPENT
+382 AAEDNPPEHD
-392 ESVFDEPIVETAVAN
+392 ESLFDEPIVETAVADN
-407 DTGDTETLP
+407 TGDTETLP

-424 VPEKVS
+424 VPQEVS

>member
-118 SKAYDALPLNEE
+118 SKAYDALPLAEE
-130 PAVEAVGAIE
+130 PAVEAVDAAE
-140 DAQPDRPAEVAETDE
+140 DVQPEPPVEIAETDE
-155 VPAESASEKSELA
+155 VPAESASKKSELA

-196 SEGTNE
+196 SE
-202 ETALAEVQPAEAEE
+202 EV
-216 VPAEEVPAEIAAADE
+216 
-231 VPAESEEIT
+231 T

-247 AAPVAEEDSAEPE
+247 AAPV
-260 IPADIED
+260 
-267 KSEETA
+267 
-273 LVEAQPAETEDVPAE
+273 
-288 EVPAEIA
+288 
-295 EAEEESAEPE
+295 AEEESAEPE

-315 ETALAEAQPAETEDM
+315 ETALAEAQPAEPEEV

-336 VEVAEAE
+336 VEIAESE
-343 EAPAEEVPAEI
+343 EVIPEPDEAPVEI
-354 AAADEVPAESEEVTH
+354 ASADEVPAESEEVIQ

-392 ESVFDEPIVETAVAN
+392 ESVFDEPIVETAVAD
-407 DTGDTETLP
+407 DTGNTETLP

-424 VPEKVS
+424 VPQEVS

-435 VETPHTKAIDS
+435 AEAVPVVETPPPPVTDS
-446 NAFAARNENL
+446 KAFAARNENL

-504 KIGGAYQ
+504 RIGGAYQ